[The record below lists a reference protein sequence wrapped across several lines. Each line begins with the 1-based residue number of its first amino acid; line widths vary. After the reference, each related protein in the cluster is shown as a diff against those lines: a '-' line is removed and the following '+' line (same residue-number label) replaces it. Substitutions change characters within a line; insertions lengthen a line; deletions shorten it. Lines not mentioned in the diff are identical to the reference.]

1 MSALWANQ
9 EKLRVC
15 TYVKKVLIGIL
26 LAALLLTIPSVF
38 QRIQIEESNKKIET
52 IVPYKLTADW
62 IVQDPELTPAEILGD
77 FKNTGIQSVSVEP
90 DTVSSLERKGL
101 ITAVSTSRMREQ
113 LLLTQQ
119 EPLEAPFDKPG
130 LFIHS
135 NNAFDFEETTAGF
148 FENQYSYTMNDV
160 EYLYIPGDASTIM
173 STPIG
178 YDAEAIAAILEAG
191 LAVVPRLTNYADE
204 EQTERMIT
212 ELLSIKQPGI
222 NKVLFSGEY
231 VPSYSEPVLLKQFGE
246 QLKEAGYGLMS
257 IEFGPQQ
264 GLNQLA
270 YINDLNLV
278 RLHSLAVTEENIAES
293 AEKVVRAAKERN
305 MRAFFV
311 NMTLEEYDQALP
323 VLQELQ
329 AEVDSALPASFVRG
343 ESRTF
348 DAYSVPLWQT
358 AMALLGVIAF
368 LTLAA
373 QYVFNNKRLTL
384 VALVGSTLGSILYL
398 VTEQSMILKAFALA
412 VAITAPIWAV
422 LLKKE
427 PQKKWYLLRSYA
439 QALTVA
445 VIGIWLIVVLLNGN
459 QYLLGIDLFRGV
471 SLIYIVPIAF
481 VAIYAVFGNIK
492 KLLKLNVIY
501 WHVVV
506 IAVVAAIALYY
517 MSRTG
522 NAGQVSTIELQA
534 RLLMEQILYVRPRT
548 KEFLIGFPLFIL
560 ALHVAKSYPKAYYF
574 LLIPGVI
581 GFLSLVNTFTHLHIP
596 LLISLLR
603 SGYSIV
609 FGFIIGLVL
618 IWLYETVWKKMISMI
633 KVRWQD

>member
-1 MSALWANQ
+1 M
-9 EKLRVC
+9 
-15 TYVKKVLIGIL
+15 KKVLIGIL
-26 LAALLLTIPSVF
+26 LAALLLTIPSAF

-52 IVPYKLTADW
+52 IIPFKLTNNW
-62 IVQDPELTPAEILGD
+62 LVEDPSLTTESILAD
-77 FKNTGIQSVSVEP
+77 FKNAGVQSISLEP
-90 DTVSSLERKGL
+90 DTVSTLERKGL
-101 ITAVSTSRMREQ
+101 ITAVSTSRMREH

-119 EPLEAPFDKPG
+119 DPLEAPFDKPG
-130 LFIHS
+130 LFVYS
-135 NNAFDFEETTAGF
+135 NSAVDFEETTAGF
-148 FENQYSYTMNDV
+148 FEEQYPFTINGD
-160 EYLYIPGDASTIM
+160 EYLYIPGDAGDIL

-178 YDAEAIAAILEAG
+178 YDPEVIATVLDSG
-191 LAVVPRLTNYADE
+191 LAIVPRLGNYSDE
-204 EQTERMIT
+204 EQTERMID
-212 ELLSIKQPGI
+212 ELLSIKQPEI
-222 NKVLFSGEY
+222 TKILFSGNA
-231 VPSYSEPVLLKQFGE
+231 VPFASDPVRLKEFGE

-257 IEFGPQQ
+257 IEFANQE

-270 YINDLNLV
+270 YVNDLNLV
-278 RLHSLAVTEENIAES
+278 RLHSLAVTDDNIAES
-293 AEKVVRAAKERN
+293 AEKVVRATKERN

-311 NMTLEEYDQALP
+311 NLTQEEYGKALP
-323 VLQELQ
+323 ALQELQ
-329 AEVDSALPASFVRG
+329 SGVNETLPASFVRG
-343 ESRTF
+343 ESRSF
-348 DAYSVPLWQT
+348 DTYNVPLWQT

-373 QYVFNNKRLTL
+373 QSVFKSNRLTL
-384 VALVGSTLGSILYL
+384 IALVGSTLVALIYL
-398 VTEQSMILKAFALA
+398 VTGQSMILKAFALA

-427 PQKKWYLLRSYA
+427 PEKKWYLLRSYA
-439 QALTVA
+439 QALA
-445 VIGIWLIVVLLNGN
+445 ISAIGIWLIVVLLNGN

-471 SLIYIVPIAF
+471 SLIYSVPIAF
-481 VAIYAVFGNIK
+481 IAIYAVWGNIK
-492 KLLKLNVIY
+492 NLLKLKIPY
-501 WHVVV
+501 WHLAV
-506 IAVVAAIALYY
+506 IAVIAVIAFYY
-517 MSRTG
+517 ITRTG
-522 NAGQVSTIELQA
+522 NAGQVSAIELQA

-560 ALHVAKSYPKAYYF
+560 ALHIAKSYPKASYF

-618 IWLYETVWKKMISMI
+618 IWLYETFLKKMISII

>member
-1 MSALWANQ
+1 M
-9 EKLRVC
+9 
-15 TYVKKVLIGIL
+15 KKVLIGIL
-26 LAALLLTIPSVF
+26 LAALLLTIPSAF

-52 IVPYKLTADW
+52 IIPYKLMTDW
-62 IVQDPELTPAEILGD
+62 IVQDPALTPADILAD
-77 FKNTGIQSVSVEP
+77 FKNAGIQSVSLEP

-101 ITAVSTSRMREQ
+101 ITAVSTPRMREH

-119 EPLEAPFDKPG
+119 DPLEAPFDKPG
-130 LFIHS
+130 LFVHS
-135 NNAFDFEETTAGF
+135 NGTFNFEEITAGF
-148 FENQYSYTMNDV
+148 FEEKFTYTVNDE
-160 EYLYIPGDASTIM
+160 EYLYIPGEASSIQ

-178 YDAEAIAAILEAG
+178 YDSEVIASIQDAG
-191 LAVVPRLTNYADE
+191 LKVVPRLGDYSDE
-204 EQTERMIT
+204 EQTERMIG
-212 ELLSIKQPGI
+212 ELLTIKQPDI
-222 NKVLFSGEY
+222 NKVLFSGNA
-231 VPSYSEPVLLKQFGE
+231 VPAGSDPVRLKEFGE
-246 QLKEAGYGLMS
+246 QLKEAGYGLLS
-257 IEFGPQQ
+257 IEFAGQE

-270 YINDLNLV
+270 YVNDLNLV
-278 RLHSLAVTEENIAES
+278 RLHSLGLTNDNIAES
-293 AEKVVRAAKERN
+293 AEKIVRAAKERN

-311 NMTLEEYDQALP
+311 NMTIVEYEQALSA
-323 VLQELQ
+323 LRELQ
-329 AEVDSALPASFVRG
+329 TEVDRALPASFVRG
-343 ESRTF
+343 DSRTF
-348 DAYSVPLWQT
+348 DTYSVPLWQT
-358 AMALLGVIAF
+358 AMALLGAIAF

-373 QYVFNNKRLTL
+373 QSVFKNKWLTL
-384 VALVGSTLGSILYL
+384 AALVGSALAAILYL
-398 VTEQSMILKAFALA
+398 VTAQSMILKAFALA
-412 VAITAPIWAV
+412 IAITAPIWAV

-427 PQKKWYLLRSYA
+427 PEKKWYLLRSYA
-439 QALTVA
+439 QALA
-445 VIGIWLIVVLLNGN
+445 ISAIGIWLIVVLLNGN

-481 VAIYAVFGNIK
+481 VAIYAIFGNIK

-506 IAVVAAIALYY
+506 IAVVAAVALYY

-609 FGFIIGLVL
+609 FGFIIGLIL
-618 IWLYETVWKKMISMI
+618 IWLYEKFWKKMITIIRM
-633 KVRWQD
+633 RWQD

>member
-1 MSALWANQ
+1 MPSIGANQ

-26 LAALLLTIPSVF
+26 LAALLLTIPSAF
-38 QRIQIEESNKKIET
+38 QRVQIEEANKKIET
-52 IVPYKLTADW
+52 IIPYNLAAAWMIEDST
-62 IVQDPELTPAEILGD
+62 LTPEEILMD
-77 FKNTGIQSVSVEP
+77 FKNNGVQSVSVEP

-101 ITAVSTSRMREQ
+101 VTAISTSRMREH
-113 LLLTQQ
+113 LLLTGQD
-119 EPLEAPFDKPG
+119 PLEAPFDKPG

-135 NNAFDFEETTAGF
+135 NGSFNFEEATSGF
-148 FENQYSYTMNDV
+148 FEEQFSFAVDNE
-160 EYLYIPGDASTIM
+160 EYVYIPGDSTAIL
-173 STPIG
+173 SVPVV
-178 YDAEAIAAILEAG
+178 YDAEVVAAILDAG
-191 LAVVPRLTNYADE
+191 LLVVPRLSNYSDE
-204 EQTERMIT
+204 DQTERMIT
-212 ELLSIKQPGI
+212 ELIELKQPGI
-222 NKVLFSGEY
+222 EKVLFSGTA
-231 VPSYSEPVLLKQFGE
+231 VPAVSDPVRLKEFGE

-257 IEFGPQQ
+257 IEFAVQT

-270 YINDLNLV
+270 YVNDLNLV
-278 RLHSLAVTEENIAES
+278 RLHSLAVTDDNIAES
-293 AEKVVRAAKERN
+293 AEKIVRAAKERN

-311 NMTLEEYDQALP
+311 NLTQLEYEQALP
-323 VLQELQ
+323 ALQELQ
-329 AEVDSALPASFVRG
+329 AEVDQALPASFVRG

-348 DAYSVPLWQT
+348 ESYSVPLWQT
-358 AMALLGVIAF
+358 AMALLGTIAF

-373 QYVFNNKRLTL
+373 QSVFKHKWLTL
-384 VALVGSTLGSILYL
+384 AALVGTSLAALLYL
-398 VTEQSMILKAFALA
+398 VTAQSLILKALALA

-427 PQKKWYLLRSYA
+427 PEKKWYLLRSYA
-439 QALTVA
+439 QALA
-445 VIGIWLIVVLLNGN
+445 ISGIGIWLIIVLLNGN

-471 SLIYIVPIAF
+471 TLIYIIPIAF
-481 VAIYAVFGNIK
+481 IAIYAVWGNIRT
-492 KLLKLNVIY
+492 LLKMNVIY

-506 IAVVAAIALYY
+506 IAVAAGIALYY
-517 MSRTG
+517 ISRTG
-522 NAGQVSTIELQA
+522 NLGQASAIELQA

-560 ALHVAKSYPKAYYF
+560 ALHLVKDYPKAYVF

-618 IWLYETVWKKMISMI
+618 ILLYETVWKKMITMI
-633 KVRWQD
+633 RMRWQE